1 MKRNLPTRIALT
13 VLILLLALSVSVW
26 TGNAAPFQPV
36 PTGGTWTGITNLN
49 QPVSFTVSPSGTQ
62 WSNFSLKFAYVIVS
76 PGLCFGILT
85 QTVPGPGNIVANQF
99 TVSVSTTFVAL
110 VQFTS
115 PTTATGSFTF
125 TNVSV
130 PFCGSFSGSGTFTAQ
145 TGAGS
150 TPTPTV
156 PPGSTFA
163 DVPTTYWAHDFI
175 ERLYNA
181 GITGGCSTSPLNYC
195 PEQTVTRA
203 QMAVF
208 LLRGRHGSSY
218 APPPVGATTGFGDVP
233 TDYWSATFIKQ
244 LAAEGITTGCGNGN
258 YCPEHPVTRAQMAVF
273 LLRSEHGAAYTPPGV
288 GAGTGFGDV
297 PPDYWSAAW
306 IKQLVAEA
314 ITSGCGSGNYC
325 PEDPV
330 TRAQMAVFL
339 VRTFNLP

>member
-1 MKRNLPTRIALT
+1 MKRTWLTRLSLT
-13 VLILLLALSVSVW
+13 IVILLLTFSVSGW
-26 TGNAAPFQPV
+26 TGSPASIPAAPSDGHWP
-36 PTGGTWTGITNLN
+36 GITSLN
-49 QPVSFTVSPSGTQ
+49 KPMSFSVTSSGTQ
-62 WSNFSLKFAYVIVS
+62 VTPFSLTTTFSSGGCTSNVTA
-76 PGLCFGILT
+76 
-85 QTVPGPGNIVANQF
+85 TVFSASTITSSNQF
-99 TVSVSTTFVAL
+99 SGSGGKLSFTG
-110 VQFTS
+110 QFTS
-115 PTTATGSFTF
+115 TTTATGTYSFQDSAF
-125 TNVSV
+125 
-130 PFCGSFSGSGTFTAQ
+130 PFGCGTGTQ
-145 TGAGS
+145 TGTWTASIGG
-150 TPTPTV
+150 TPPT
-156 PPGSTFA
+156 TFG
-163 DVPTTYWAHDFI
+163 DVPASYWAYDFI
-175 ERLYNA
+175 ERLYSA
-181 GITGGCSTSPLNYC
+181 GITGGCSTNPLMYC

-208 LLRGRHGSSY
+208 LLRGIHGSAY
-218 APPPVGATTGFGDVP
+218 TPPAVGGSTGFGDVP
-233 TDYWSATFIKQ
+233 TDYWAAAFIKQ

-297 PPDYWSAAW
+297 PPDYWAATW